1 MPTINDRIGSQNAIR
16 VLSNASAP
24 PTRIVNL
31 TDINASRKGESGL
44 VLVWNHHLEEF
55 ILTDGLNAPGGYTYS
70 VGIVTFANQI
80 DSTSSTT
87 GGVLV
92 QGGVGIVSSLYVGGH
107 LGVSNNFSSSG
118 ITTLSSN
125 GGITTTGGDVYIGGS
140 LYNGDSSISSDG
152 INVSGIVTANAI
164 SIGATQVIS
173 DAFELQNIASLDAT
187 TTATIEAAISAAPN
201 TFTNLN
207 VTGIST
213 FQSTAGFVGL
223 ATFGGGIDAVSG
235 VSTFADTVYLDQ
247 GLHVRSGVTTFTG
260 NVKIEDNNQLQ
271 IGNSSDL
278 VITHDTLNTVVDQ
291 QGAGNLIFK
300 YGGAS
305 KLTISPVGSATTINS
320 DLIVLGVGTF
330 HSLGVTT
337 ITAASASF
345 TGNVTAASA
354 NFTGNVTI
362 GGTLTYE
369 DVKNVDSIGLI
380 TARSGVRVTGG
391 GLDVVGVTTF
401 NDDVQFKGALYDAL
415 WDKATSKFKLYDL
428 TQIAFGDGNDLQI
441 YSDGTNGII
450 KGNDKTKITGI
461 TELSVTGV
469 ITATQFAGLIDG
481 GSY

>member
-152 INVSGIVTANAI
+152 ISVAGIITGNAI

-223 ATFGGGIDAVSG
+223 ATFGGGIDVVSG
-235 VSTFADTVYLDQ
+235 VSTFADSVYLDQ

-271 IGNSSDL
+271 IGDSSDL

-345 TGNVTAASA
+345 TGNVT
-354 NFTGNVTI
+354 I

-380 TARSGVRVTGG
+380 TARSGVRILAG
-391 GLDVVGVTTF
+391 GLNVVGVSTF
-401 NDDVQFKGALYDAL
+401 ADIIASSAKI
-415 WDKATSKFKLYDL
+415 SDL
-428 TQIAFGDGNDLQI
+428 TSGRVVYAGASGELQDSANLTFDG
-441 YSDGTNGII
+441 
-450 KGNDKTKITGI
+450 
-461 TELSVTGV
+461 TELS
-469 ITATQFAGLIDG
+469 AGLIDG